1 MPYHY
6 ALVVIRLIVVLL
18 GSVLVYLSLKAH
30 RRNGSNGFFFLST
43 GFALITIGAVAAGV
57 LFEFFSFDI
66 FGALTIESILTTLG
80 LISIIASIYTIKT

>member
-6 ALVVIRLIVVLL
+6 ALVFIRLIVVLL

-30 RRNGSNGFFFLST
+30 RRNGGNGFFLLSI
-43 GFALITIGAVAAGV
+43 GFALITTGAVAAGV
-57 LFEFFSFDI
+57 LFEFFLFDI

-80 LISIIASIYTIKT
+80 LISIITSIYGIKT

>member
-1 MPYHY
+1 MDYHY
-6 ALVVIRLIVVLL
+6 ALVFVRLIVVLL
-18 GSVLVYLSLKAH
+18 GSVLVYLSLKAQH
-30 RRNGSNGFFFLST
+30 RNGSNGWFFLSI

-57 LFEFFSFDI
+57 LFEFFTFDI